1 MLTLHDASGIT
12 ATSGT
17 TPIDLAVSPER
28 GYLYSLAGG
37 SHTINIY
44 SINSDGSLTT
54 QPALSG
60 MPAGA
65 SGLVAR

>member
-1 MLTLHDASGIT
+1 
-12 ATSGT
+12 
-17 TPIDLAVSPER
+17 
-28 GYLYSLAGG
+28 LYSLANG